1 MHDGNV
7 EHAGNKVRARIARV
21 RVARVR
27 VASVGI
33 RVARVRVRV
42 RVAWAKVRAN
52 FNPSR
57 YPDPQP

>member
-7 EHAGNKVRARIARV
+7 EHAGNKVRARVARV
-21 RVARVR
+21 RAARVR
-27 VASVGI
+27 VASAGI
-33 RVARVRVRV
+33 RVARVRV

-57 YPDPQP
+57 YPNPQPYP